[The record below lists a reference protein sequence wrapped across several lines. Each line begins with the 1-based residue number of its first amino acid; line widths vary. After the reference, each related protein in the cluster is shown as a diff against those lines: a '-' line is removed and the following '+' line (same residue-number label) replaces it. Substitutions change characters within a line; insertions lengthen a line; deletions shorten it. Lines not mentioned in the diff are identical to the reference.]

1 MSKAG
6 RRIDELT
13 ALVGAADHLVEVGA
27 HDARITIAAIRAGV
41 AHAIAIDRSAHGCA
55 LAREATRG
63 LPIDVRQGEG
73 LAPIAEHEAHGVL
86 LIAGVGGPTIERIL
100 SAPLAQRFDRWVL
113 GPQTLVPSVRT
124 FVERAG
130 RQLTEDRTIDDR
142 GRRYVLLTAH
152 KL

>member
-1 MSKAG
+1 MG
-6 RRIDELT
+6 TEGRIDGLV
-13 ALVGAADHLVEVGA
+13 ALVGPADHLVEVGA
-27 HDARITIAAIRAGV
+27 HDARVTIAAVRAGV

-73 LAPIAEHEAHGVL
+73 LAAITEHQAHGVL

-100 SAPLAQRFDRWVL
+100 SAPVAQRFDRWVL
-113 GPQTLVPSVRT
+113 GPQTLVPSVRM
-124 FVERAG
+124 FVEGAG
-130 RQLTEDRTIDDR
+130 WHLTEDRTVVDR
-142 GRRYVLLTAH
+142 GRRYVLLAAH

>member
-6 RRIDELT
+6 ARIDELT

-27 HDARITIAAIRAGV
+27 HDARVTIAAVRAGV

-63 LPIDVRQGEG
+63 LPIDVRHGEG
-73 LAPIAEHEAHGVL
+73 LAPVAEHEARGVL
-86 LIAGVGGPTIERIL
+86 LIAGVGGPTIAKIL
-100 SAPLAQRFDRWVL
+100 SSPLAARFDRWVL
-113 GPQTLVPSVRT
+113 GPQTLIPSVRT

-130 RQLTEDRTIDDR
+130 WNLTDDRTIVDR
-142 GRRYVLLTAH
+142 GRRYVLLAAH

>member
-6 RRIDELT
+6 ARIDELV

-27 HDARITIAAIRAGV
+27 HDARVAIAAVRAGV
-41 AHAIAIDRSAHGCA
+41 AHAIAIDRSSHGCA
-55 LAREATRG
+55 LAREAARG

-73 LAPIAEHEAHGVL
+73 LAAIAEHEARGVL
-86 LIAGVGGPTIERIL
+86 LIAGVGGPTIEKIL
-100 SAPLAQRFDRWVL
+100 SAPLARRFDRWVL
-113 GPQTLVPSVRT
+113 GPQTLVPAVRM

-130 RQLTEDRTIDDR
+130 WNLTDDRTIVDR
-142 GRRYVLLTAH
+142 GRRYILLAAH

>member
-6 RRIDELT
+6 RRIDELV
-13 ALVGAADHLVEVGA
+13 AMVGAVDHLVEVGA
-27 HDARITIAAIRAGV
+27 HDARITVAAIHAGV
-41 AHAIAIDRSAHGCA
+41 AHAIAIDRSPHGCT
-55 LAREATRG
+55 LAREAARG

-73 LAPIAEHEAHGVL
+73 LAAITEREARGVL
-86 LIAGVGGPTIERIL
+86 LIAGVGGPTIEKIL
-100 SAPLAQRFDRWVL
+100 SAPLAARFDRWVL

-130 RQLTEDRTIDDR
+130 RSLEERTVVDH
-142 GRRYVLLTAH
+142 GRRYILLAAH